1 MNSAL
6 QDSRLHLVQQ
16 HLQTVKTLGFLS
28 IDHILTDSFK
38 CAVLAAAEQTE

>member
-1 MNSAL
+1 MKSAP
-6 QDSRLHLVQQ
+6 QDSRLHQVQQ

-38 CAVLAAAEQTE
+38 CSVLAAGEQIE